1 MESVVPPI
9 LEIRVSCDSVELAD
23 RIAEALVLRRAAA
36 CVHRSTIESRYD
48 WADRLVTETEYL
60 LTVITTER
68 ARSRAVGIIG
78 DHHSY
83 ELPAIVWTRLEAT
96 EDYRRWVVEQT
107 SDGTDTGTTGV

>member
-1 MESVVPPI
+1 MESAVPPI
-9 LEIRVSCDSVELAD
+9 LEIRVTCDGAELAD
-23 RIAEALVLRRAAA
+23 RISEALVLRRAAA

-48 WADRLVTETEYL
+48 WEDQLVTETEYL
-60 LTVITTER
+60 LTIITTEE
-68 ARSRAVGIIG
+68 ARSRAIGIIG

-107 SDGTDTGTTGV
+107 GDPTDDGTTAV